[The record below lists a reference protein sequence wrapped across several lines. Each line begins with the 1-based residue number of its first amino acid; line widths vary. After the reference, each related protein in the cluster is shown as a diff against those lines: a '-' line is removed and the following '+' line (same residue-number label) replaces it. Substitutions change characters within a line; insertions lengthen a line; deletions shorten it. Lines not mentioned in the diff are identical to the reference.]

1 MTTPEH
7 ATASLSVLLVEDDHS
22 LARVWKTLFEMLDYR
37 IACYHTG
44 TELLRQWDQVSHFDI
59 IITDYYLPDINGVEL
74 IKEVRERTPG
84 LPAIVLT
91 GSQEQFIKDAV
102 KEIANCH
109 ILYKPLNM
117 ADIEEKL
124 GQIFRA
130 DN

>member
-1 MTTPEH
+1 M
-7 ATASLSVLLVEDDHS
+7 TASESAPASPSVLLVEDDHA
-22 LARVWKTLFEMLDYR
+22 LARVWKTLFDMLDYR

-44 TELLRQWDQVSHFDI
+44 TELLRQWDQVSHYDV

-102 KEIANCH
+102 IEIPGCH
-109 ILYKPLNM
+109 IMYKPLNM
-117 ADIEEKL
+117 SDIEEKL
-124 GQIFRA
+124 RQIFPR
-130 DN
+130 